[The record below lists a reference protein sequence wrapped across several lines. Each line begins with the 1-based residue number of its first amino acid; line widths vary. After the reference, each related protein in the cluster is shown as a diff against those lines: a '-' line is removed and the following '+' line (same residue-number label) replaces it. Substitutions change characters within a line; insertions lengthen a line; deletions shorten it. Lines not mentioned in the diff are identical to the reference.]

1 MSDGFLPPNPPLDP
15 TASPQAPRGV
25 PTGQRDQVI
34 VDIPSRVDPR
44 ELKRLGVA
52 EDAYTEDEIDAALT
66 RSEGQA
72 APFDQ
77 EAYDRAQAEAGN
89 PAASTLE
96 VDSETQLTA
105 EERNDLSDLITV
117 GKRKGHVVVL
127 GHRID
132 VQTLNSLDEMNVGR
146 YVKPYMDSPGFV
158 RAWTVATA
166 AAGVRLIDNQRIY
179 DALAP
184 IEDEAELFDQK
195 VRIMARYF
203 PYAITPIYDR
213 IQQLDGEFAELAEK
227 LGKRHG

>member
-1 MSDGFLPPNPPLDP
+1 MSEGFLPPNPALDP
-15 TASPQAPRGV
+15 PAAAPYGV

-34 VDIPSRVDPR
+34 VDIPVRSDPR
-44 ELKRLGVA
+44 ELKRLGVDAQEYDMA
-52 EDAYTEDEIDAALT
+52 EVDAFNDV
-66 RSEGQA
+66 GHA

-77 EAYDRAQAEAGN
+77 DAYDRAQAEAGN
-89 PAASTLE
+89 PAADGLT
-96 VDSETQLTA
+96 VDSETTLSA
-105 EERNDLSDLITV
+105 EERTDLGNLITV
-117 GKRKGHVVVL
+117 GKRKGHVVIL
-127 GHRID
+127 GHRVD
-132 VQTLNSLDEMNVGR
+132 VQTLNAQDEMNVGR

-195 VRIMARYF
+195 VRIMARHY
-203 PYAITPIYDR
+203 PYVITPVYDE
-213 IQQLDGEFAELAEK
+213 IQRLDGEFAELAEK